1 MKLWYRFEIFHVNI
15 TGCGK
20 WQAAKSYHQ
29 RWRESNRS
37 QSCRSSGIC
46 QPYQHQ
52 ETYLGSR
59 SEWYFQRTF
68 PPGPPI
74 YRYPAINTRHIS
86 RVYFTNK
93 KSCSFV
99 GVETNLPPIHI
110 NGNEFAFPDHH
121 QYQKVRNPPDRLAL
135 PVLINNLGK
144 KQKLLILK
152 YSR

>member
-1 MKLWYRFEIFHVNI
+1 MESDKLPKVTTKDEEKVIE
-15 TGCGK
+15 
-20 WQAAKSYHQ
+20 AKVVEVLESVSLINTKRPTSGVDQ
-29 RWRESNRS
+29 SGTSREPS
-37 QSCRSSGIC
+37 
-46 QPYQHQ
+46 
-52 ETYLGSR
+52 
-59 SEWYFQRTF
+59 

-152 YSR
+152 HSR